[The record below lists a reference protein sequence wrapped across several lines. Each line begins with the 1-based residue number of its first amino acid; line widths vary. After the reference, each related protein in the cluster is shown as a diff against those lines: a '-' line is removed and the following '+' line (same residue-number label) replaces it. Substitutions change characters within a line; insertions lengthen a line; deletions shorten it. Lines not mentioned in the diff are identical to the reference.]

1 MVRALVALV
10 PADDPAVL
18 DDLARLEGIRE
29 ERATR
34 AGEYFQANAARWEEL
49 RGLYVDDEVVDARLL
64 AALRDERV
72 GDLLDI
78 GTGTGRVLE
87 LAADHVDS
95 AIGIDNARPMLE
107 IARAN
112 LDRARFRPCQVRLA
126 DMSRLAFP
134 AARFDAVPANM
145 VPPSHVPPC
154 AVREEAARG

>member
-72 GDLLDI
+72 GDLRDI
-78 GTGTGRVLE
+78 GTGTGRVLDM
-87 LAADHVDS
+87 AADHVAS
-95 AIGIDNARPMLE
+95 ATPTHNLPPIA
-107 IARAN
+107 ARA
-112 LDRARFRPCQVRLA
+112 
-126 DMSRLAFP
+126 
-134 AARFDAVPANM
+134 
-145 VPPSHVPPC
+145 PP
-154 AVREEAARG
+154 